1 MPVIGGGGGGL
12 DTGLAG
18 PWGPSSLPSG
28 ALQLVSFPLTKL
40 LWCPT
45 GLMLEP
51 GNSPQQRV
59 QVFWGEKNRKLVLW
73 VWKQVLPSALETPG
87 ALTGQVALEVSSE
100 GASLGFPCNQAE
112 PRAPGS
118 KRMRSP
124 TAVTLNILNSFI
136 EI

>member
-28 ALQLVSFPLTKL
+28 ALQPVSFPLTKL

-51 GNSPQQRV
+51 GNSPQAKGSGV
-59 QVFWGEKNRKLVLW
+59 LGGEKQKTGPLG
-73 VWKQVLPSALETPG
+73 LE
-87 ALTGQVALEVSSE
+87 
-100 GASLGFPCNQAE
+100 ASPA
-112 PRAPGS
+112 
-118 KRMRSP
+118 
-124 TAVTLNILNSFI
+124 
-136 EI
+136 